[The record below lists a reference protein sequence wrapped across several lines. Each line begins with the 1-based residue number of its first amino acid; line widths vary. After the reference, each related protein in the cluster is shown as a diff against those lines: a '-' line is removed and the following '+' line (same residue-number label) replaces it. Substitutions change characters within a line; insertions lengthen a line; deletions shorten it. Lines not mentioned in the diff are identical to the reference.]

1 MTECVTEAVVQ
12 RLRLIS
18 SPDLKSE
25 HLNAVQPSAVHKDI
39 STTSASN
46 VHLGSAL
53 KQDLRS
59 AEMHV
64 QSAETHVQSAGTHV
78 QSAETHVQS
87 ADMHVQSAGTHVQS
101 AETHI
106 QSSETHIQSTELDL
120 QLIQINLKIKF
131 RSDSNLNGK
140 IFNIKYCEK
149 VGL

>member
-46 VHLGSAL
+46 GHLGSAL
-53 KQDLRS
+53 KQDLQS

-64 QSAETHVQSAGTHV
+64 QSAET
-78 QSAETHVQS
+78 
-87 ADMHVQSAGTHVQS
+87 HVQSAGTHVQS